1 MTPYDVSMSQWVDTV
16 MSEHIN
22 ISDAVME
29 LKKKWSQV
37 LIKTAFLDGSTGSNS
52 VLSQVM
58 EM

>member
-29 LKKKWSQV
+29 LKKNGAK
-37 LIKTAFLDGSTGSNS
+37 F
-52 VLSQVM
+52 
-58 EM
+58 